1 MFGQCP
7 AKIGS
12 WPLRYLWTNAGGSL
26 AGKRQD
32 FYLPLP
38 PLSGRCAAQDREGR
52 KYVSQRALSRPL
64 AASPTAAACD
74 RCSHDAAARLSVV
87 RCPSAVLRPPAAP
100 CQARLPPRRC
110 PVRPLGGMCAP
121 LSLSPL
127 PLTHLRPVRPGGCIL
142 AMPIPPFRLFPLLL
156 PSSAIHLQ
164 QRLCVRGMKC
174 GRKCSG
180 QSGQGRN

>member
-12 WPLRYLWTNAGGSL
+12 WPPRYLWTDAGGSL

-38 PLSGRCAAQDREGR
+38 PLSRRRPAQDREGR

-64 AASPTAAACD
+64 ASPTAACD

-100 CQARLPPRRC
+100 CQQARLPPRRC

-121 LSLSPL
+121 LPLSL
-127 PLTHLRPVRPGGCIL
+127 
-142 AMPIPPFRLFPLLL
+142 
-156 PSSAIHLQ
+156 
-164 QRLCVRGMKC
+164 
-174 GRKCSG
+174 
-180 QSGQGRN
+180 